1 LDGIIAVQPPQLK
14 ITMPF
19 YEYECQN
26 CKFYSELLQK
36 ISDPPLEKCPSCGKK
51 TMKKLISAPVFRLK
65 GAGWYE
71 TDFKSDNEN
80 KRNLAGADKE
90 EATAAASSEESSGT
104 KAGAKSDGKDDAK
117 PAAAAETKTAAPA
130 EAKSAGSSGSS
141 GGRSSS
147 SGRSAAAAKGAQKK
161 AVSKPAPKPA
171 SRAASKPKPKA
182 KAKAKGKAGK
192 GRR

>member
-1 LDGIIAVQPPQLK
+1 
-14 ITMPF
+14 MPF

-90 EATAAASSEESSGT
+90 ESKAAASLEESSST

-117 PAAAAETKTAAPA
+117 PAAPA
-130 EAKSAGSSGSS
+130 EAKSAGSSGSGS
-141 GGRSSS
+141 RSS
-147 SGRSAAAAKGAQKK
+147 SGRSAVAAKGGHKK
-161 AVSKPAPKPA
+161 AASKPVAKPA
-171 SRAASKPKPKA
+171 SRAASK
-182 KAKAKGKAGK
+182 
-192 GRR
+192 